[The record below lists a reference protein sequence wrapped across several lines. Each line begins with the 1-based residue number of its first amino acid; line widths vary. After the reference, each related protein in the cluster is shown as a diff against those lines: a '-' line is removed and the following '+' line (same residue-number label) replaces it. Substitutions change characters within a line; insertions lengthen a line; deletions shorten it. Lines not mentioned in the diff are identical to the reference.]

1 MINWVVYK
9 QQSQFVAD
17 KKAFPC
23 QDNDATKVDKEGKGM
38 QLNNSNAFCSILLSS
53 IFLSFVIPSFME
65 TWTGKNRCV
74 DVFASIVF
82 I

>member
-9 QQSQFVAD
+9 QQSQFVTD

-38 QLNNSNAFCSILLSS
+38 PLNNSNAFCIVLLSS

-65 TWTGKNRCV
+65 T
-74 DVFASIVF
+74 
-82 I
+82 